1 MNKFSIKNVLKIS
14 RFDLKTS
21 KKNLIGWIISIFAI
35 MFLYM
40 ILFNSIQDI
49 GRVEME
55 LMPVELLELMGM
67 EYMSDMSSFVY
78 YFGMIYAIMLI
89 AISVFASSYTAGLLY
104 KEEKER
110 TIEFLYSLEVSRSE
124 IYVSKAI
131 TGLLGTILVLISA
144 IVSTVICGFIN
155 GGETFHLGDTL
166 RMGLFSGFIPIIF
179 WAFALLIVGV
189 TAKFRVTMAGSM
201 LVFFTYILGYLS
213 SLLGDK
219 AVWLSYIS
227 PFEMFRPRQM
237 LDMGQTEHLAFLFY
251 FILIII
257 CIITGSLVYKRRDFH
272 V

>member
-1 MNKFSIKNVLKIS
+1 MSKFSLKNVFKIT
-14 RFDLKTS
+14 RFDLRTS
-21 KKNLIGWIISIFAI
+21 RKNLIGWIVALFAI

-55 LMPVELLELMGM
+55 MMPMELLELMGM
-67 EYMSDMSSFVY
+67 EHMSDMSSFVT
-78 YFGMIYAIMLI
+78 YFGMIYGIMLI
-89 AISVFASSYTAGLLY
+89 AISVFSSSYTAGLLY

-124 IYVSKAI
+124 IYISKAL
-131 TGLLGTILVLISA
+131 TGFIGTILVLISSIA
-144 IVSTVICGFIN
+144 STIICGYIN

-166 RMGLFSGFIPIIF
+166 KLGVLSGFIPIIF
-179 WAFALLIVGV
+179 WAFGLLFASL
-189 TAKFRVTMAGSM
+189 TAKFRTSMAGSM

-219 AVWLSYIS
+219 ATELAYIS
-227 PFEMFRPRQM
+227 PFEMFRPRLM
-237 LDMGQTEHLAFLFY
+237 LDLGQREYISFLIY
-251 FILIII
+251 FLVIIACVI
-257 CIITGSLVYKRRDFH
+257 CGRMIYNRRDFH